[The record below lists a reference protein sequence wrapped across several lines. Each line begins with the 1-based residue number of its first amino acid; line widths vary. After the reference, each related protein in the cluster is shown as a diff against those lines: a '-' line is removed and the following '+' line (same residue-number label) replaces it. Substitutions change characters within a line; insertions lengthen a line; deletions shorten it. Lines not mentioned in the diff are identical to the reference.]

1 MKTLR
6 REWLPLTALLLM
18 MAMSLYAW
26 GRVPEQLPVHW
37 GIDGQPDRFGGRF
50 EALGVFPLVSLFLYI
65 LALVL
70 PRVVAR
76 PEQNQKLTGAVLRI
90 VVLGLAAQHVGLVT
104 NHLGAE
110 LAVTRL
116 AGLTVG
122 VILMGVGN
130 LLPKAQPSRWV
141 GVRTPWT
148 FGSKESWYRSQRAGG
163 WVMALSGLAFFVT
176 ALVTPSAT
184 ALFVVIAATLLAVCG
199 LLLYSYFV
207 WRGDQRREP
216 TSL

>member
-1 MKTLR
+1 MNPLKR
-6 REWLPLTALLLM
+6 QWLPLTAIVLM
-18 MAMSLYAW
+18 VAVSLYAW

-37 GIDGQPDRFGGRF
+37 GVGGQPDRFGGRF
-50 EALGVFPLVSLFLYI
+50 EALGVFPLVGFFLYV

-70 PRVVAR
+70 PHLVVQ

-90 VVLGLAAQHVGLVT
+90 VVLGLAALHVGLVA

-110 LAVTRL
+110 LPVPRL

-148 FGSKESWYRSQRAGG
+148 FKSKESWYKSQRAGG
-163 WVMALSGLAFFVT
+163 WVMTLSGLAFFVT
-176 ALVTPSAT
+176 ALLTNSGAV
-184 ALFVVIAATLLAVCG
+184 LFGVVAATLLAVAG
-199 LLLYSYFV
+199 LLLYSYLV
-207 WRGDQRREP
+207 WRGDHKREP
-216 TSL
+216 SL

>member
-1 MKTLR
+1 MV
-6 REWLPLTALLLM
+6 A
-18 MAMSLYAW
+18 ASLYAW

-37 GIDGQPDRFGGRF
+37 SIDGQPDRF
-50 EALGVFPLVSLFLYI
+50 EALVVFPLVGLFLYA

-70 PRVVAR
+70 SRVVAQ

-90 VVLGLAAQHVGLVT
+90 VVLGLAALHVGLVA

-110 LAVTRL
+110 LAVPRL

-148 FGSKESWYRSQRAGG
+148 FRSKESWYRSQRAGG
-163 WVMALSGLAFFVT
+163 WVMSLSGLAFFVT
-176 ALVTPSAT
+176 ALFTDSGTV
-184 ALFVVIAATLLAVCG
+184 LFVVVAATLLAVGG
-199 LLLYSYFV
+199 LLLYSYLV
-207 WRGDQRREP
+207 WRGDHRREP
-216 TSL
+216 SL

>member
-6 REWLPLTALLLM
+6 REWLPLTAIVLM
-18 MAMSLYAW
+18 VAASLYAW

-50 EALGVFPLVSLFLYI
+50 EALGVFPLVGLFLYI

-70 PRVVAR
+70 PRVVAQ
-76 PEQNQKLTGAVLRI
+76 PEQNQKLAGAVLRI
-90 VVLGLAAQHVGLVT
+90 VVLGLAALHLGLVA

-110 LAVTRL
+110 LAVPRL

-130 LLPKAQPSRWV
+130 LLPKAQPSRWL
-141 GVRTPWT
+141 GCGRP
-148 FGSKESWYRSQRAGG
+148 GPLGARRAGTSRSG
-163 WVMALSGLAFFVT
+163 W
-176 ALVTPSAT
+176 
-184 ALFVVIAATLLAVCG
+184 AAG
-199 LLLYSYFV
+199 
-207 WRGDQRREP
+207 
-216 TSL
+216 

>member
-6 REWLPLTALLLM
+6 REWLPLTAILLM
-18 MAMSLYAW
+18 AAVSLYAW

-37 GIDGQPDRFGGRF
+37 GIDGQPDRYGGRF
-50 EALGVFPLVSLFLYI
+50 EALGVFPLVGLFLYI

-70 PRVVAR
+70 PRVVAQ
-76 PEQNQKLTGAVLRI
+76 PEQNQKLTVAVLRI
-90 VVLGLAAQHVGLVT
+90 VLLGLTPLHLGLVA
-104 NHLGAE
+104 NHFGAE

-148 FGSKESWYRSQRAGG
+148 FKSKESWYKSQRAGG
-163 WVMALSGLAFFVT
+163 WVMTLSGLAFFVT
-176 ALVTPSAT
+176 ALLTGSGTV
-184 ALFVVIAATLLAVCG
+184 LFVVVAATLLAVGG
-199 LLLYSYFV
+199 LLLYSYLV
-207 WRGDQRREP
+207 WRGDQKREP
-216 TSL
+216 SL

>member
-1 MKTLR
+1 MKALR
-6 REWLPLTALLLM
+6 REWLPLTAILLM
-18 MAMSLYAW
+18 VAVSLYTW

-37 GIDGQPDRFGGRF
+37 GIDGQPDRYGGRF
-50 EALGVFPLVSLFLYI
+50 EALGVFPLISLFLYV

-70 PRVVAR
+70 PRVVAQ
-76 PEQNQKLTGAVLRI
+76 PEQNRKLTGTVLRI
-90 VVLGLAAQHVGLVT
+90 VVLGLAALHVGLVA
-104 NHLGAE
+104 NHLGAG

-163 WVMALSGLAFFVT
+163 WVMTLSGLAFFVT
-176 ALVTPSAT
+176 ALLTDSGTV
-184 ALFVVIAATLLAVCG
+184 LFMVVAATLLAVVG
-199 LLLYSYFV
+199 LLLYSYLV
-207 WRGDQRREP
+207 WRGDQTREP
-216 TSL
+216 SL

>member
-6 REWLPLTALLLM
+6 REWLTLTALLLM
-18 MAMSLYAW
+18 VAASLYAW

-37 GIDGQPDRFGGRF
+37 GIDGAPDRYGGRL
-50 EALGVFPLVSLFLYI
+50 EALGVFPLVGLFLYI
-65 LALVL
+65 LALML
-70 PRVVAR
+70 PRVVAQH
-76 PEQNQKLTGAVLRI
+76 EQNEKLTGAVLRI
-90 VVLGLAAQHVGLVT
+90 VLLGLTPLHLGLVA

-110 LAVTRL
+110 LAVPRL
-116 AGLTVG
+116 AGLVVG

-148 FGSKESWYRSQRAGG
+148 FKSKESWYKSRRVGG
-163 WVMALSGLAFFVT
+163 WTMTLSGLAFFVT
-176 ALVTPSAT
+176 ALITPSTT
-184 ALFVVIAATLLAVCG
+184 ALFVVVAATLLAVSG

-207 WRGDQRREP
+207 WRADRVREP
-216 TSL
+216 SL